1 MWMTTRK
8 EILVACCM
16 TSEKCGGGR
25 DEARADAEEF
35 AAVDEAEVGAVVE
48 AEVDA
53 GRVVEAEVDAE
64 RIAAVGEGEELAA
77 VDGAE
82 APTLAAAGEGE
93 ADAEQRGRPGR
104 VSRGRAQRRGN
115 AR

>member
-1 MWMTTRK
+1 MEDR
-8 EILVACCM
+8 
-16 TSEKCGGGR
+16 
-25 DEARADAEEF
+25 ARSG
-35 AAVDEAEVGAVVE
+35 VTMLLLRP

-93 ADAEQRGRPGR
+93 ADAEQRGRPG
-104 VSRGRAQRRGN
+104 
-115 AR
+115 